1 MIFVGFRFRKSA
13 NFGPL
18 RVNFSK
24 SGIGYSLGGKG
35 FRVTKKAKG
44 GIRTT
49 SSIPGTGISYVKDY
63 ASTSGSGTD
72 TTTSDSQGTMPPNME
87 QPPKKELS
95 MLLRWGLSVL
105 GWFFI
110 VTSIFL
116 SAAEVLAGFIGT
128 AIGVFLVYR
137 FSPRSC
143 SKPIYKRKWF
153 LATFVCWVLFALM
166 SLVPTTPKITALT
179 LDCDSSIQLDISKT
193 MNIPILVEATDA
205 ETDEIRFLTSDESV
219 ISFYRLSGDDHGL
232 MGCITPVSEGTAYIT
247 VSNGDVTSNKVHVTV
262 IDSARIAEEEA
273 ARVAAEEEAARIA
286 AEEEAARIAAEEE
299 AARIA
304 AEEEAAR
311 IAAEEEAEA
320 QETMVW
326 IPQSGSKYH
335 SRSGCSN
342 MKNPSQVT
350 LSQAEAWGYTPC
362 KKCH

>member
-1 MIFVGFRFRKSA
+1 
-13 NFGPL
+13 
-18 RVNFSK
+18 
-24 SGIGYSLGGKG
+24 
-35 FRVTKKAKG
+35 
-44 GIRTT
+44 
-49 SSIPGTGISYVKDY
+49 
-63 ASTSGSGTD
+63 
-72 TTTSDSQGTMPPNME
+72 MPPNME

-153 LATFVCWVLFALM
+153 LATLICWVLFALM
-166 SLVPTTPKITALT
+166 SLVPTTPKITALA
-179 LDCDSSIQLDISKT
+179 LDCDSSVQLDISKT

-205 ETDEIRFLTSDESV
+205 KTDEIRFLTSDESV
-219 ISFYRLSGDDHGL
+219 ISFYRLSGDDNGL

-247 VSNGDVTSNKVHVTV
+247 VSNGDITSNKVHVIV
-262 IDSARIAEEEA
+262 IVQPDCRG
-273 ARVAAEEEAARIA
+273 R
-286 AEEEAARIAAEEE
+286 
-299 AARIA
+299 
-304 AEEEAAR
+304 AAR

>member
-1 MIFVGFRFRKSA
+1 
-13 NFGPL
+13 
-18 RVNFSK
+18 
-24 SGIGYSLGGKG
+24 
-35 FRVTKKAKG
+35 
-44 GIRTT
+44 
-49 SSIPGTGISYVKDY
+49 
-63 ASTSGSGTD
+63 
-72 TTTSDSQGTMPPNME
+72 
-87 QPPKKELS
+87 
-95 MLLRWGLSVL
+95 
-105 GWFFI
+105 
-110 VTSIFL
+110 
-116 SAAEVLAGFIGT
+116 
-128 AIGVFLVYR
+128 
-137 FSPRSC
+137 
-143 SKPIYKRKWF
+143 
-153 LATFVCWVLFALM
+153 M
-166 SLVPTTPKITALT
+166 SLVPTTPKITALA
-179 LDCDSSIQLDISKT
+179 LDCDSSVQLDISKT

>member
-1 MIFVGFRFRKSA
+1 
-13 NFGPL
+13 
-18 RVNFSK
+18 
-24 SGIGYSLGGKG
+24 
-35 FRVTKKAKG
+35 
-44 GIRTT
+44 
-49 SSIPGTGISYVKDY
+49 
-63 ASTSGSGTD
+63 
-72 TTTSDSQGTMPPNME
+72 
-87 QPPKKELS
+87 
-95 MLLRWGLSVL
+95 
-105 GWFFI
+105 
-110 VTSIFL
+110 
-116 SAAEVLAGFIGT
+116 
-128 AIGVFLVYR
+128 
-137 FSPRSC
+137 
-143 SKPIYKRKWF
+143 
-153 LATFVCWVLFALM
+153 
-166 SLVPTTPKITALT
+166 
-179 LDCDSSIQLDISKT
+179 

-205 ETDEIRFLTSDESV
+205 KTDEIRFLTSDESV
-219 ISFYRLSGDDHGL
+219 ISFYRLSGDDNGL

-247 VSNGDVTSNKVHVTV
+247 VSTGDITSNKVHVTV

-273 ARVAAEEEAARIA
+273 ARIAAEEEAARIA

-311 IAAEEEAEA
+311 IAAEEEAARIAAEEETEA